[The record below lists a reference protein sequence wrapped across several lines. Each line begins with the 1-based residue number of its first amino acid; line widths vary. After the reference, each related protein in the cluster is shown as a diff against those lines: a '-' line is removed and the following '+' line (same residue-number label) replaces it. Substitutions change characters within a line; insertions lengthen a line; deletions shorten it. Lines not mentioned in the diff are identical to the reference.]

1 MGMVRPDV
9 RLSYRRTLPLAA
21 REPKIVAQLDQP
33 RPSKVAED
41 LNPTADRPK
50 EDEQRRAK

>member
-21 REPKIVAQLDQP
+21 REPKIVAQLDRP